1 MRELDEALLL
11 DEKSFEKRYGAPKL
25 EKDEEIIFSC
35 KSGVRSEAACSIA
48 SQIGFK
54 RVKNYRGSAMEW
66 FDL

>member
-11 DEKSFEKRYGAPKL
+11 DSKSFEKRYGASKL
-25 EKDEEIIFSC
+25 EKEEQIIFSC

-48 SQIGFK
+48 SQLGFK
-54 RVKNYRGSAMEW
+54 NVKNYSGSAMEW